1 MRVLVLCSLIAMG
14 GCAANPES
22 ASGPEAGA
30 ASAPASQPAAA
41 PASQPTAEAGKLS
54 FDLPPG
60 FKPTRIS
67 GELFYCRKMVV
78 LGSRFPQRLC
88 LNQDQLKDYVAGTE
102 EMKRDKEEVSRIC
115 TSVDG
120 CAWN

>member
-1 MRVLVLCSLIAMG
+1 
-14 GCAANPES
+14 
-22 ASGPEAGA
+22 
-30 ASAPASQPAAA
+30 
-41 PASQPTAEAGKLS
+41 
-54 FDLPPG
+54 
-60 FKPTRIS
+60 
-67 GELFYCRKMVV
+67 MVV

-120 CAWN
+120 CAWNWPGADWISSVVHVERDQVESQRDPQQHEQR